1 MYVKENYSWQ
11 MKMIREKIHRDMVEI
26 KKSLKFYKDLY
37 KEGSCGGYISREVFA
52 KHIEELQNTYDK
64 YVAAYNA
71 MK

>member
-11 MKMIREKIHRDMVEI
+11 MQIIREQIYRDMVEI
-26 KKSLKFYKDLY
+26 EKSLKFYKNLY
-37 KEGSCGGYISREVFA
+37 NKGSCGGYISREVFA
-52 KHIEELQNTYDK
+52 KHIEGLQKTYDK